1 MKTEIL
7 QVQKDLYK
15 IYDVYWDNKNKNV
28 ILRYKNK
35 QFKHPNC
42 NLIQQRCCSTTSK
55 LLFAHESSHIKSKI
69 SIRNYRD
76 LVHNIILNT
85 LSNEYEQIRILVI
98 KKSVWIKCDDHYK
111 QITYI

>member
-1 MKTEIL
+1 M

-35 QFKHPNC
+35 QFKHPIC
-42 NLIQQRCCSTTSK
+42 NLIQQRCCITNSK
-55 LLFAHESSHIKSKI
+55 LLFARESSHIKSKI

-76 LVHNIILNT
+76 LVHNTILNT
-85 LSNEYEQIRILVI
+85 LSNEYERIRILAINKLV
-98 KKSVWIKCDDHYK
+98 
-111 QITYI
+111 